1 MLFLNAPGVLGVLVL
16 LSLCLWGLTPSFAK
30 EPWEGQVLL
39 ATVTTSLK
47 LTKVPS
53 VSSELC
59 EMMRYKPGVSIQ
71 GIQPEIVATF
81 NVIETAFSPKEAI
94 ITSAKDGKHRPGS
107 LHYSGNAVD
116 LRTRHLIEGE
126 AGEILIRLDTWLT
139 DEFDVVLEEDHIH
152 VEFQPK
158 S

>member
-1 MLFLNAPGVLGVLVL
+1 MLSLSVQGVLKVLGL
-16 LSLCLWGLTPSFAK
+16 LNLCLLGLTQLSAK
-30 EPWEGQVLL
+30 VSWEEQALF

-47 LTKVPS
+47 LTKVPY

-59 EMMRYKPGVSIQ
+59 EMMRYKPGVKIQ

-81 NVIETAFSPKEAI
+81 PVIESAFSPKEAI
-94 ITSAKDGKHRPGS
+94 ITSGRDGKHSPGS

-116 LRTRHLIEGE
+116 LRIRHLVEGE
-126 AGEILIRLDTWLT
+126 SGKILLLLQTWLT